1 MFELCQVLMWENRKR
16 LMAGEVGFSGSMMV
30 LLDAGM
36 GRAAMTVKQMM
47 KMAAWTF
54 LTQEKLRKHAAGV
67 DIGMKPD
74 R

>member
-1 MFELCQVLMWENRKR
+1 ML
-16 LMAGEVGFSGSMMV
+16 
-30 LLDAGM
+30 GM

-54 LTQEKLRKHAAGV
+54 LTQEKLCKDAAGV
-67 DIGMKPD
+67 SIGMKPD